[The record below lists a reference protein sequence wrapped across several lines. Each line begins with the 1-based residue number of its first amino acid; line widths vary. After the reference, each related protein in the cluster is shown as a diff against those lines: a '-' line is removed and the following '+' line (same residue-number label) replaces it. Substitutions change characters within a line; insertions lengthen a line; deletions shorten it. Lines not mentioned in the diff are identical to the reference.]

1 MMSSMLL
8 SAQQI
13 KELFGIHRNTLLKWE
28 KEGLLQPVKTPGGR
42 RRYRRSDIEG
52 LLGICEEKTER
63 ADVILY
69 ARVSTKKQE
78 EYLKNQIER
87 LESFAREKEWNY
99 EVISEIASGVNEKR
113 RGSKKL
119 LNKVRRGEVKKV
131 VIEYPDRLARFGYEY
146 LKFFLESFG
155 VELVIVNGKDNEED
169 RHRELAEDLIAI
181 VTSFAARVYG
191 SRGGK
196 KKNDNTS
203 VQTGI

>member
-52 LLGICEEKTER
+52 LLGICEKKTEK

-87 LESFAREKEWNY
+87 LESFAREKGWSY

-113 RGSKKL
+113 RGLKKL

-155 VELVIVNGKDNEED
+155 VELVIVNGKENEED

>member
-1 MMSSMLL
+1 MSSMLL

-87 LESFAREKEWNY
+87 LESFAREKGWNY

-113 RGSKKL
+113 RGLKKL

>member
-1 MMSSMLL
+1 MNLVLL
-8 SAQQI
+8 SAQQV
-13 KELFGIHRNTLLKWE
+13 KEIFGIHRNTLLKWE
-28 KEGLLQPVKTPGGR
+28 KEGLLRPVKTPGGR
-42 RRYRRSDIEG
+42 RRYRRRDIER
-52 LLGICEEKTER
+52 LLGICEEDDRK

-78 EYLKNQIER
+78 EYLRNQVER
-87 LESFAREKEWNY
+87 LESFARQRGWNY

-113 RGSKKL
+113 RGLKKL

-155 VELVIVNGKDNEED
+155 VELVVINGKENEED
-169 RHRELAEDLIAI
+169 RHKELAEDLIAI

-196 KKNDNTS
+196 K
-203 VQTGI
+203 

>member
-1 MMSSMLL
+1 MMNLVLL
-8 SAQQI
+8 SAQQV
-13 KELFGIHRNTLLKWE
+13 KEVFGIHRNTLLKWE
-28 KEGLLQPVKTPGGR
+28 KEGLLRPVKTPGGR
-42 RRYRRSDIEG
+42 RRYRKRDIER
-52 LLGICEEKTER
+52 LLGICEENDGK

-78 EYLKNQIER
+78 EYLRNQVER
-87 LESFAREKEWNY
+87 LESFARQRGWNY

-113 RGSKKL
+113 RGLKKL

-155 VELVIVNGKDNEED
+155 VELVIINGKENEED
-169 RHRELAEDLIAI
+169 RHKELAEDLIAI

-196 KKNDNTS
+196 KRNDNTFL
-203 VQTGI
+203 QTGI

>member
-1 MMSSMLL
+1 MNLVLL
-8 SAQQI
+8 SAQQV
-13 KELFGIHRNTLLKWE
+13 KEVFGIHRNTLLKWE
-28 KEGLLQPVKTPGGR
+28 KEGLLRPVKTPGGR
-42 RRYRRSDIEG
+42 RRYRRRDIER
-52 LLGICEEKTER
+52 LLGICEENDGK

-78 EYLKNQIER
+78 EYLRNQVER
-87 LESFAREKEWNY
+87 LESFARQRGWNY

-113 RGSKKL
+113 RGLKKL

-155 VELVIVNGKDNEED
+155 VELVIINGKENEED
-169 RHRELAEDLIAI
+169 RHKELAEDLIAI

-196 KKNDNTS
+196 KRNDNTLL
-203 VQTGI
+203 QTGI

>member
-1 MMSSMLL
+1 MMGSMLL

-87 LESFAREKEWNY
+87 LESFAREKGWNY

-113 RGSKKL
+113 RGLKKL

-196 KKNDNTS
+196 KRNDNTS
-203 VQTGI
+203 M